1 MLISG
6 MIVALLGIIFLLLFV
21 AIEWTLQWL
30 VQRKTLRAR
39 LKGGN
44 KHTPSVQRPSSST
57 KLMLSVM
64 KHLEQLLHSLQIPLK
79 GNQLFSTLLGL
90 FIGGMLLGSW
100 LLGTWKGA
108 LLLGAMIAAL
118 PYLVLRFI
126 LVHRRLEAQIDFL
139 PALESF
145 YQCYLITGERQI
157 KVALARLIEEKVMTG
172 AMKRIF
178 EQLYRNLSVL
188 EDDDESLE
196 LFAHALGHLWADYF
210 VQMLKVA
217 MSEGVSISGS
227 LKELISDMRAA
238 RRANEQER
246 HRLLEI
252 RIANFTPLLFLALF
266 VGINVYYN
274 REQSIQYYVHDPNGR
289 EMLLHMFVMIFLSF
303 LMGLYLSRKKLND

>member
-1 MLISG
+1 
-6 MIVALLGIIFLLLFV
+6 MIVALLCIIFLLLFV

-44 KHTPSVQRPSSST
+44 KHHTLSVQRPSSST

-100 LLGTWKGA
+100 LLGTWKWA

-157 KVALARLIEEKVMTG
+157 KVALAR
-172 AMKRIF
+172 
-178 EQLYRNLSVL
+178 
-188 EDDDESLE
+188 
-196 LFAHALGHLWADYF
+196 
-210 VQMLKVA
+210 
-217 MSEGVSISGS
+217 
-227 LKELISDMRAA
+227 
-238 RRANEQER
+238 
-246 HRLLEI
+246 
-252 RIANFTPLLFLALF
+252 
-266 VGINVYYN
+266 
-274 REQSIQYYVHDPNGR
+274 
-289 EMLLHMFVMIFLSF
+289 
-303 LMGLYLSRKKLND
+303 

>member
-1 MLISG
+1 MQ
-6 MIVALLGIIFLLLFV
+6 LLL
-21 AIEWTLQWL
+21 
-30 VQRKTLRAR
+30 QRKTLRAR
-39 LKGGN
+39 LKGGRVITP
-44 KHTPSVQRPSSST
+44 KTRQHTGSSA
-57 KLMLSVM
+57 KLMLAIN
-64 KHLEQLLHSLQIPLK
+64 KHLEQLMHSLRLPLK
-79 GNQLFSTLLGL
+79 GEQMFSALLGL
-90 FIGGMLLGSW
+90 FMGGLLLGSW
-100 LLGTWKGA
+100 IFGTWKGA

-118 PYLVLRFI
+118 PYLVLRLL

-188 EDDDESLE
+188 DDDDESLE
-196 LFAHALGHLWADYF
+196 LFAHALGHIWADYF

-252 RIANFTPLLFLALF
+252 RIANFTPLLFLTLF
-266 VGINVYYN
+266 IGINLYYN
-274 REQSIQYYVHDPNGR
+274 REQSIQYYVHDANGR

-303 LMGLYLSRKKLND
+303 LMGLYLSRKKMND